1 MNILV
6 CISNVPDTTSKI
18 NFKDNNTAFD
28 TAGVQFVINPNDEF
42 GLTRAMWFK
51 EKQGAS
57 VAVVTVGDAS
67 VEPTL
72 RKALAIGAD
81 EAYRIDAPA
90 TDGFFV
96 AQELAALVKE
106 IGFDLVI
113 AGRESIDYN
122 GGMVPG
128 FLASTLDYQ
137 YVTNCISLEIDG
149 NNATA
154 IREIDGGKE
163 TLGTHL
169 PLVIGGQKGL
179 VEESDLRIPNMRGI
193 MMARQKPLHTKA
205 ATTAESHT
213 KEISFSKPE
222 AKGAVT
228 MIDPANI
235 DQLISLLHNEAKVL

>member
-128 FLASTLDYQ
+128 F
-137 YVTNCISLEIDG
+137 
-149 NNATA
+149 
-154 IREIDGGKE
+154 
-163 TLGTHL
+163 
-169 PLVIGGQKGL
+169 
-179 VEESDLRIPNMRGI
+179 
-193 MMARQKPLHTKA
+193 
-205 ATTAESHT
+205 
-213 KEISFSKPE
+213 
-222 AKGAVT
+222 
-228 MIDPANI
+228 
-235 DQLISLLHNEAKVL
+235 